1 MKTEGSMS
9 DTTGEEMYS
18 TEPPAP
24 RLAVSV
30 VLMRDSLHG
39 VEVFVQSRALT
50 MDFAAGV
57 AAFPGGRVDAVDY
70 SSPSALSRRLLDSQA
85 RAWRRTSVGT
95 DSTFARHT
103 TACLLSAA
111 VREVAEECDV
121 VLQPEALVPWAN
133 WITPEGFPKRFD
145 TFFFV
150 SAVGPKLEPRHVTT
164 EATSSEWIP
173 VRKLL
178 LDEAAGRLKMLP
190 PTLAIL
196 DEIAEADTTEKVL
209 LVKRRIDSVCL
220 HLDDVEEFHRRRREN
235 TSDTRKQP

>member
-1 MKTEGSMS
+1 MS
-9 DTTGEEMYS
+9 GTAAEEVNS
-18 TEPPAP
+18 TEPPAS

-39 VEVFVQSRALT
+39 IEVFVQCRALT

-57 AAFPGGRVDAVDY
+57 VAFPGGRLDAVD
-70 SSPSALSRRLLDSQA
+70 SLPSALSRKLLDSQA
-85 RAWRRTSVGT
+85 FAWSRTSVGADVT
-95 DSTFARHT
+95 KARHT

-111 VREVAEECDV
+111 VREVAEECEV

-150 SAVGPKLEPRHVTT
+150 TAIGPELEPKHVTT
-164 EATSSEWIP
+164 EATSSRWMP
-173 VRKLL
+173 VRKLQ
-178 LDEAAGRLKMLP
+178 LDEAAGRLKLLP

-196 DEIAEADTTEKVL
+196 DEFAELDTTEQVL
-209 LVKRRIDSVCL
+209 SVKRPIEPVCL
-220 HLDDVEEFHRRRREN
+220 RLDEIEEFHRQRQRIAG
-235 TSDTRKQP
+235 DTGKLP

>member
-1 MKTEGSMS
+1 MKLEKSMRG
-9 DTTGEEMYS
+9 TTGEEIVS
-18 TEPPAP
+18 HVPPAP
-24 RLAVSV
+24 RRAVSV
-30 VLMRDSLHG
+30 VLMRDSFHG
-39 VEVFVQSRALT
+39 VEVFVQCRALT

-57 AAFPGGRVDAVDY
+57 VAFPGGRVDAVD
-70 SSPSALSRRLLDSQA
+70 SSPSALSRDLLDSQVK
-85 RAWRRTSVGT
+85 AWSRTSVGT
-95 DSTFARHT
+95 DATYARHT

-150 SAVGPKLEPRHVTT
+150 TAVGPKLEPRHVTT
-164 EATSSEWIP
+164 EATSSDWIP

-196 DEIAEADTTEKVL
+196 DEIAEADTAEKVL
-209 LVKRRIDSVCL
+209 LVKRHIDSVCL
-220 HLDDVEEFHRRRREN
+220 RLDDVEEFHRRRREI
-235 TSDTRKQP
+235 TRGTRTQP